1 MKKFCEDLRRHAR
14 KIINYD
20 KKEMIPLTIEE
31 NKSYYEQKSLLY
43 MEQENLALIIKNDK
57 KSDIIVIIV
66 ENIEVVLIIL

>member
-1 MKKFCEDLRRHAR
+1 MKKFCEDLRKHAT

-20 KKEMIPLTIEE
+20 KKKMIPLTIEE

-66 ENIEVVLIIL
+66 GNIEVVLIIL

>member
-1 MKKFCEDLRRHAR
+1 MKKFCEDLRKHAT

-20 KKEMIPLTIEE
+20 KKKMIPLTIEE

-43 MEQENLALIIKNDK
+43 MEQENLALIIKNNK

-66 ENIEVVLIIL
+66 GNIEAVLIIL

>member
-43 MEQENLALIIKNDK
+43 MEQENLALIIKNNK

-66 ENIEVVLIIL
+66 GNIEVVLIIL